1 MDDGTVMQMWSVV
14 KNTIVI
20 LKQQQESI
28 ASLSAEHFKL
38 VRALAD
44 QFGIERPQYP
54 QAEPTT
60 EELEVM
66 NRGIRELEK
75 MIGTDNETPEFQTG
89 DQEPQ
94 P

>member
-20 LKQQQESI
+20 LKQQQEAI
-28 ASLSAEHFKL
+28 ANLSELHFKL
-38 VRALAD
+38 VRALAE
-44 QFGIERPQYP
+44 QFGTEPPQYP